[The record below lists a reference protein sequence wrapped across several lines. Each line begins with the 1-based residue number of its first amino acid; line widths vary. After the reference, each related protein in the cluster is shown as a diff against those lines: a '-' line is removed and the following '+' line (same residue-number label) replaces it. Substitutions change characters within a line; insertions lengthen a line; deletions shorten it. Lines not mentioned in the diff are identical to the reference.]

1 MTIRRAIL
9 ACAGTLLL
17 INSVLYFP
25 ILRVGAASLTGRN
38 ACTLGQTIDGI
49 RYVRSRERVANALAT
64 GSRIVQRGPGDLVLW
79 DTPKGPYW
87 IPARSNPYVLVEL
100 SEQENNLY
108 GTGEWAVH
116 PGDIVL
122 DCGANI
128 GVFTQKALL
137 AGARL
142 VVAIELAPD
151 NIEALRRTF
160 DKEIAEGRVIVY
172 PKGVWNKDDFLVLDS
187 SGSSLDD
194 SVVFHHGDNSGPKVP
209 LTTIDKIVPEL
220 GLPRVDF
227 IKMDIE
233 GAERQALDGAR
244 GTIAAYKPRLA
255 IATEHIRDD
264 PEQIPVLVHSLWSG
278 YQMQC
283 GPCYGLHGRVAPDV
297 EYFR

>member
-1 MTIRRAIL
+1 MG
-9 ACAGTLLL
+9 AGAVLLVNG
-17 INSVLYFP
+17 IIYFP
-25 ILRVGAASLTGRN
+25 LLKVGAATLTGRN
-38 ACTLGQTIDGI
+38 ACTFGQTVSGV
-49 RYVRSRERVANALAT
+49 RYITNRERVKASMANA
-64 GSRIVQRGPGDLVLW
+64 SRILQRDGNLVLW
-79 DTPKGPYW
+79 QTPKGPYW
-87 IPARSNPYVLVEL
+87 IPARDNPYVLTEL

-108 GTGEWAVH
+108 GSGDWSVH
-116 PGDIVL
+116 AGDTVL

-128 GVFTQKALL
+128 GVFTQKALE

-142 VVAIELAPD
+142 VIAVEIAPD

-160 DKEIAEGRVIVY
+160 AKEIAGGRVIVY

-194 SVVFHHGDNSGPKVP
+194 SVVFHHGADSGPRVP

-220 GLPRVDF
+220 GLARVDF

-233 GAERQALDGAR
+233 GAERQALEGAR
-244 GTIAAYKPRLA
+244 HTIDAYKPRLA

-264 PEQIPVLVHSLWSG
+264 PEQIPILVHSLWSG

-283 GPCYGLHGRVAPDV
+283 GPCYGMHGRIQPDV